1 MLKSKKSKLIIASLC
16 GLLSLS
22 SCTIDGKLD
31 QFGIIRPEFFGAL
44 FNINPFW
51 FNLSFIGEV
60 DEKAK
65 NVTYTIDESKANY
78 TTEDVLED
86 VIIYREDRYLGES
99 TGVFI
104 DTLSEQLFS
113 FIYGGGTKEWCEEIS
128 KSSNYESSESFI
140 LKEDYVN
147 TLKNDPN
154 VNYMFKIK
162 STDASKNGKYV
173 GCYIASNV
181 NGQIDDYTDEGREWL
196 YKKIENEQE
205 KIAYLWNNMDEKAKN
220 SYFSDQKRVFTSHYL
235 SHGGIIGFDD
245 CDLTK
250 QNYTYLEMEEI
261 HKPAVEIKNPYFYDL
276 FEDASGNYNKSET
289 EWLRYDTI
297 PINDFISGN
306 YLDIDCSVSSLIDKK
321 WDGVLNGETVQLITK
336 EDLLIEGC
344 SFDENPKETRTY
356 EDVKI
361 YQQFNSCYRGG
372 TIVIGEYHNFQTEL
386 LKTYN
391 RHYYDSFYAD
401 WLAKNN
407 RTIYD
412 NWELHFNN
420 AIDEV
425 IEGEDGASF
434 IHTTITARDET
445 PMVFKKGTSI
455 LIRSCSALSNTKIK
469 NFKLKFKVVKDV
481 KF

>member
-60 DEKAK
+60 DEKAE
-65 NVTYTIDESKANY
+65 NATYTIDESKANY

-86 VIIYREDRYLGES
+86 VIIYREDCYLGEP

-113 FIYGGGTKEWCEEIS
+113 FVYDGGDEEWCEEIS
-128 KSSNYESSESFI
+128 KSSNYESSTSFI

-162 STDASKNGKYV
+162 STDANKNGKYV

-181 NGQIDDYTDEGREWL
+181 NGQIDDYTDEGRKWL

-205 KIAYLWNNMDEKAKN
+205 KIAYLWNNMKEKDKS
-220 SYFSDQKRVFTSHYL
+220 SYFSDQKRVFNSHYF

-245 CDLTK
+245 CDLNK
-250 QNYTYLEMEEI
+250 QKYTYLEMEEI

-276 FEDASGNYNKSET
+276 FEKASGNYNKSET

-297 PINDFISGN
+297 PINDFIAGN
-306 YLDIDCSVSSLIDKK
+306 YLDIDNSTTSMIDDE
-321 WDGVLNGETVQLITK
+321 WSGVVKGETVQLITK

-344 SFDENPKETRTY
+344 EYDSFSSKPRTF
-356 EDVKI
+356 DGVKVEQTFDL
-361 YQQFNSCYRGG
+361 YSGG
-372 TIVIGEYHNFQTEL
+372 NIVIGEYHNFQTEL

-391 RHYYDSFYAD
+391 RYYYNAFYAD

-412 NWELHFNN
+412 NWSLNYNFTCFSS
-420 AIDEV
+420 
-425 IEGEDGASF
+425 EGECD
-434 IHTTITARDET
+434 HTDISVSQEEQT
-445 PMVFKKGTSI
+445 VFKKGTSI
-455 LIRSCSALSNTKIK
+455 MIKIPEIWSNVKIK